1 MENIIVRGAPNQYQ
15 CKDGVLEELE
25 EKLIRLGIKRVLIVT
40 GENSWEAAAPYFPTL
55 TEVEASIEFYN
66 GECSP
71 EEITRIAK
79 LATKLAVDGIVAVGG
94 GKVIDIVK
102 ASSYESRTKSII
114 IPTLASNCAPW
125 TPLSVIYTEEGIM
138 TNYEIYPTG
147 IELLL
152 IEPRIVIDAPLDL
165 FIAGIGDTLAKWY
178 EADVQIGQ
186 LEERS
191 VPIDIAYFAAK
202 QCKEVLLTHSEHAL
216 DAIRTQT
223 KNDSFIKVVE
233 AIIVLGG
240 MVGGYGD
247 AYGRIAGAH
256 SIHNGMTVIE
266 ETHTKLHGEKVAY
279 GILVQLLLED
289 KLVEIQAV
297 TAFYEKLGLP
307 TNLADLG
314 VENVTK
320 EVAFQIAERATQV
333 GESIHVM
340 REEGVL
346 AIDVAKAI
354 LTLEKSPIQLA

>member
-1 MENIIVRGAPNQYQ
+1 MNNIIVRGAPNQYQ
-15 CKDGVLEELE
+15 CKEGVLDQLE
-25 EKLIRLGIKRVLIVT
+25 EKLVHSKIKRILIVT
-40 GENSWEAAAPYFPTL
+40 GENSWEAASPYFPAL
-55 TEVEASIEFYN
+55 TEVDASIEFYN

-79 LATKLAVDGIVAVGG
+79 LATKIEVDAIVAVGG

-102 ASSYESRTKSII
+102 ASSYESHKKCVI

-125 TPLSVIYTEEGIM
+125 TPLSVIYTEEGLM
-138 TNYEIYPTG
+138 THYDIYPTG

-152 IEPRIVIDAPLDL
+152 IEPRIVLEAPIDL

-178 EADVQIGQ
+178 EADVQIGA

-191 VPIDIAYFAAK
+191 VPLDIAYFTAK
-202 QCKEVLLTHSEHAL
+202 QCKEVLLTHSERAL
-216 DAIRTQT
+216 DAVRTET
-223 KNDSFIKVVE
+223 GNPSFIKVVE
-233 AIIVLGG
+233 AVIVLGG

-266 ETHTKLHGEKVAY
+266 ETHPKLHGDKVAY

-289 KLVEIQAV
+289 KLVEMKTV
-297 TAFYEKLGLP
+297 TDFYGKLGLP
-307 TNLADLG
+307 TSLTDLG
-314 VENVTK
+314 IENVTE
-320 EVAFQIAERATQV
+320 EVAFQIAEKATQA

-340 REEGVL
+340 RKEGIT
-346 AIDVAKAI
+346 ASEVAKSI
-354 LTLEKSPIQLA
+354 LNLEKQYIL

>member
-1 MENIIVRGAPNQYQ
+1 MDNIIVRGAPNQYK
-15 CKDGVLEELE
+15 CKDGVLDELE
-25 EKLIRLGIKRVLIVT
+25 EKLIQSGIKRILIVT
-40 GENSWEAAAPYFPTL
+40 GENSWEAATPYFPSL
-55 TEVEASIEFYN
+55 TEIDASIEFYN
-66 GECSP
+66 GECSI

-79 LATKLAVDGIVAVGG
+79 LATKIEVDAIVAVGG

-102 ASSYESRTKSII
+102 ASSYESRTKCVI

-152 IEPRIVIDAPLDL
+152 IEPRIVLEAPLDL

-178 EADVQIGQ
+178 EADVQIGK
-186 LEERS
+186 LKERT
-191 VPIDIAYFAAK
+191 VPVDIAYFAAK
-202 QCKEVLLTHSEHAL
+202 QCKEVLLTHSERAL
-216 DAIRTQT
+216 DAVRTET
-223 KNDSFIKVVE
+223 GNESFIKVVE
-233 AIIVLGG
+233 AVIVLGG

-247 AYGRIAGAH
+247 AYGRVAGAH

-279 GILVQLLLED
+279 GILVQLLLEE
-289 KLVEIQAV
+289 KLVEMKTV
-297 TAFYEKLGLP
+297 TDFYEKLGLP
-307 TNLADLG
+307 SSLADLG
-314 VENVTK
+314 IENVTE

-340 REEGVL
+340 RKEGIT
-346 AIDVAKAI
+346 ASEVAQAI
-354 LTLEKSPIQLA
+354 LRLEKSPILLS